1 MKELLTGN
9 EAIARG
15 AYEAG
20 ITFASAYPGT
30 PSTEILENI
39 ALYKDSVYAEW
50 APNEKVALE
59 GAIGASIAGAR
70 ALAAMK
76 HVGVNVAADPL
87 FTFAYTGVNGGC
99 ILVSADD
106 PGLHSSQ
113 NEQDNRYYA
122 KSAKIAMIEPSNSQ
136 EAKDFVK
143 IAFEIS
149 EKYDTPVLLRV
160 TTRICH
166 SKSLV
171 EIGERENRPILPYQ
185 KNIPKYVATPA
196 NARVLHVKVEE
207 RLKKLEEF
215 SNATELNRIEW
226 NSKKIGIL
234 SSGVAYQYAKEV
246 FGKDASYFK
255 LGFTYPLPMKKI
267 KEFAEQVET
276 LYVIE
281 ELEPYIEEQVKA
293 AGIQC
298 IGKELIPKVGELNPD
313 IIAKAILKEE
323 RPTIQIDEVSAV
335 GRPPTLCAGCP
346 HRGFFYVLA
355 KKKNIMVTGDIG
367 CYTLGSAEPLSAVDT
382 VICMGASISAGHGA
396 QKAFAVNGVDKKVVN
411 VIGDSTFFHSGVT
424 GLMNIIYNRGNS
436 ITVILDNRTTG
447 MTGHQENPGT
457 GYTLQGDSTHEIN
470 IPMLCQGL
478 GIKKENIYVVNPLD
492 LEACSQVLDE
502 AFKKEDPVV
511 IVTKWPCALKKLTPK
526 DKQQFKVEKTVC
538 IVDES
543 KCKSCKICMKTGCPA
558 ISFDDKAYINENMCV
573 GCEVCL
579 QACPFDAI
587 VKAGESND

>member
-20 ITFASAYPGT
+20 VTFASAYPGT

-39 ALYKDSVYAEW
+39 ALYKGTMYAEW

-59 GAIGASIAGAR
+59 GAIGSSIAGAR
-70 ALAAMK
+70 SLAAMK

-87 FTFAYTGVNGGC
+87 FTVAYTGINGGLV
-99 ILVSADD
+99 LVSADD
-106 PGLHSSQ
+106 PGMHSSQ

-122 KSAKIAMIEPSNSQ
+122 KSSKAAMLEPSDSQ

-143 IAFEIS
+143 IALEIS
-149 EKYDTPVLLRV
+149 EEYDTPVLLRV
-160 TTRICH
+160 TTRVCH

-171 EIGERENRPILPYQ
+171 ELGKKEDIAIRPYQ

-196 NARVLHVKVEE
+196 NGRVLHVKLQE

-215 SNATELNRIEW
+215 SNHTELNKIEW
-226 NSKKIGIL
+226 NDKKIGII
-234 SSGVAYQYAKEV
+234 SSGIAYQYAKEV
-246 FGKDASYFK
+246 FGTSVSYLK
-255 LGFTYPLPMKKI
+255 LGFTYPLPIRKI

-293 AGIQC
+293 AGISC
-298 IGKELIPKVGELNPD
+298 IGKDLIPAVGELNPD
-313 IIAKAILKEE
+313 IIAKKILKEE
-323 RPTIQIDEVSAV
+323 RPTIEVAEISAV

-346 HRGFFYVLA
+346 HRGFFYVLS
-355 KKKNIMVTGDIG
+355 KKKNVMVTGDIG

-396 QKAFAVNGVDKKVVN
+396 QKAFTTNGVDKKVVN

-424 GLMNIIYNRGNS
+424 GLMNIVYNKGNP
-436 ITVILDNRTTG
+436 ITVILDNRITG
-447 MTGHQENPGT
+447 MTGHQDNPGT
-457 GYTLQGDSTHEIN
+457 GYTLSGDRTHAID
-470 IPMLCQGL
+470 ISMLCQGI
-478 GIKKENIYVVNPLD
+478 GVKKENIYVINPLD
-492 LEACSQVLDE
+492 LKACEEVLNETWD
-502 AFKKEDPVV
+502 KKEPTV
-511 IVTKWPCALKKLTPK
+511 IIAQWPCVLKKLTPE
-526 DKQQFKVEKTVC
+526 DKERFQVEKAVC
-538 IVDES
+538 RVDED
-543 KCKSCKICMKTGCPA
+543 KCKSCRICIKTGCPA
-558 ISFDDKAYINENMCV
+558 ISFNDKSYINENMCV

-579 QACPFDAI
+579 QACPFNAI
-587 VKAGESND
+587 VKVGE